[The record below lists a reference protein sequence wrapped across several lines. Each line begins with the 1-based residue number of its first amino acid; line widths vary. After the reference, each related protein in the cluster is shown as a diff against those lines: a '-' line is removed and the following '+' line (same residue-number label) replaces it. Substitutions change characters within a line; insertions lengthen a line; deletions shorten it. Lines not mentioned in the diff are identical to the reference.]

1 MSLLYWRDFLYTLSA
16 ISTYG
21 IDIYFIHI
29 LQYILLPFA
38 VIGLFFFRRWGLFFT
53 VVIIGIKLIDGISW
67 WMTNASQY
75 AIQKSEE
82 ESEYFYDEFPENA
95 QSTIEFSYLLSS
107 GLLLLFWLL
116 VGLFLIQKKVLLL
129 FNSKLQ
135 LAAMAFSLA
144 ILLYYSSLIMIYL
157 FSLKYK

>member
-1 MSLLYWRDFLYTLSA
+1 M
-16 ISTYG
+16 
-21 IDIYFIHI
+21 
-29 LQYILLPFA
+29 
-38 VIGLFFFRRWGLFFT
+38 
-53 VVIIGIKLIDGISW
+53 IIGIKLIDGISL

-144 ILLYYSSLIMIYL
+144 ILLNYSSLIMIYL
-157 FSLKYK
+157 FSLKYM